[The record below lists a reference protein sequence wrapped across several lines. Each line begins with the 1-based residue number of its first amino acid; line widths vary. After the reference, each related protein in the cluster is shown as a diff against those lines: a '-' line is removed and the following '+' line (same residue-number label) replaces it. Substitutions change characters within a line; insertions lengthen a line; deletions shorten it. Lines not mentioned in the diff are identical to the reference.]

1 MPRRHANVHD
11 DARDNPDEGQGAGP
25 SAGAPS
31 GFTKEELLEA
41 GELSSKTFDMIR
53 KAARVKGPA
62 HGGLSYFFP
71 MEDVAQLVRTA
82 EGGRFTERG
91 GPAAEGWRKH
101 LDGVDAYLKKYPIGK
116 KK

>member
-11 DARDNPDEGQGAGP
+11 EARDDDPQQPRD
-25 SAGAPS
+25 

-41 GELSSKTFDMIR
+41 GDLSSKTFDMIR

-62 HGGLSYFFP
+62 HGGLGFFFP
-71 MEDVAQLVRTA
+71 MEDVAALVRTA
-82 EGGRFTERG
+82 EGGRFSERG

-101 LDGVDAYLKKYPIGK
+101 LEGVDAYLKKYPIGK